1 MRTGRSLERKGA
13 ERVSE
18 IWADRLLAG
27 TRAWEDAPE
36 FRRRGIEEALRR
48 RVESGEAT
56 AARVDEI
63 IGGKRVG

>member
-1 MRTGRSLERKGA
+1 MN
-13 ERVSE
+13 E

-48 RVESGEAT
+48 RVEIGEAT
-56 AARVDEI
+56 AERVDEV